1 MLLATVLALTAAVLH
16 ASWNLAVKSSGDRR
30 MSLWGQFMIAGLI
43 SSFILCAW
51 FAMFDHPHIAWGWA
65 LISGA
70 THVPYLLL
78 LSRAYDRGDFSMA
91 YPIVRGSGALV
102 SAFAGIAILGDRY
115 SPTSLIGIAVAVCGL
130 FLLGKSSSWYVIG
143 AALSVAATIVVYSVV
158 DGHGS
163 RQSNGI
169 AYALAL
175 NMFAALITTAYIFV
189 TRKHDMIS
197 TIRWNWKK
205 MSLAAIASTTG
216 YALVMIAYQRAPIGY
231 VAALRESSV
240 VIAALAGWKFLDEGD
255 HKRRLSAAG
264 IVLVGLVILV
274 IGRTN

>member
-1 MLLATVLALTAAVLH
+1 
-16 ASWNLAVKSSGDRR
+16 
-30 MSLWGQFMIAGLI
+30 
-43 SSFILCAW
+43 
-51 FAMFDHPHIAWGWA
+51 
-65 LISGA
+65 
-70 THVPYLLL
+70 
-78 LSRAYDRGDFSMA
+78 MA

-115 SPTSLIGIAVAVCGL
+115 SPTSMIGIAVAVCGL

-175 NMFAALITTAYIFV
+175 NMFAAVITTTYIFV
-189 TRKHDMIS
+189 TRKPDMIS

-205 MSLAAIASTTG
+205 MSLAAVASTTA
-216 YALVMIAYQRAPIGY
+216 YALVMIAYQHAPIGY

-264 IVLVGLVILV
+264 VVLVGLVILV
-274 IGRTN
+274 FGRTN

>member
-1 MLLATVLALTAAVLH
+1 
-16 ASWNLAVKSSGDRR
+16 
-30 MSLWGQFMIAGLI
+30 MIAGLI
-43 SSFILCAW
+43 SSIILCAW

>member
-51 FAMFDHPHIAWGWA
+51 FAMFDHPHITWGWA

-115 SPTSLIGIAVAVCGL
+115 SPTSLIGLAVAVCGL

-143 AALSVAATIVVYSVV
+143 AALSVAATIAVYSVV

-175 NMFAALITTAYIFV
+175 NMFQALITTAYIFV

>member
-1 MLLATVLALTAAVLH
+1 VLLATVLALTAAVLH

-30 MSLWGQFMIAGLI
+30 MSLWGQFLIAGLM
-43 SSFILCAW
+43 SAFILCTWFAW
-51 FAMFDHPHIAWGWA
+51 FEQPHIAWGWA
-65 LISGA
+65 LVSGA

-102 SAFAGIAILGDRY
+102 SAFAGIAILGDHY
-115 SPTSLIGIAVAVCGL
+115 SPTSIFGIAVAVCGL
-130 FLLGKSSSWYVIG
+130 FLLGKSGSWYVIG
-143 AALSVAATIVVYSVV
+143 ASLSVAATIVVYSVV

-163 RQSNGI
+163 RQSTGV

-175 NMFAALITTAYIFV
+175 NMFAAIITTAYIFI
-189 TRKHDMIS
+189 TRKHDMVN
-197 TIRWNWKK
+197 TIRFNWKN
-205 MSLAAIASTTG
+205 MTLAAVASTTA
-216 YALVMIAYQRAPIGY
+216 YALVMIAYQHAPIGY

-255 HKRRLSAAG
+255 HNRRLSAAG

-274 IGRTN
+274 AGRTN

>member
-1 MLLATVLALTAAVLH
+1 VLALTAAVLH

-43 SSFILCAW
+43 SSIILCAW
-51 FAMFDHPHIAWGWA
+51 FAMFDHPDIAWGWA

-115 SPTSLIGIAVAVCGL
+115 SPTSLIGIAVTVCGL

-175 NMFAALITTAYIFV
+175 NMFQALITTAYIFV

-197 TIRWNWKK
+197 TIRGNWKK

-264 IVLVGLVILV
+264 VVLVGLVILV